1 MFALASS
8 FMLVPVAFAIPSV
21 EFVARTITAPLMP
34 VMERLAA
41 TVAELVT
48 VTTLIAIAAATPTP
62 LLPWPDSPLAVLFDC
77 DVWSFAFGTELVW
90 PLEFGLSCTWRS
102 DSVSAVLPLL
112 LLPEADA
119 FASTRLALEDVAA
132 IVTDAA
138 LRFRSTA
145 AVVVGSKIAI
155 ATAAPIAASSPPAS
169 PSAFTVE
176 SRAAA
181 AVTDAFPVAT
191 VAEPVPR

>member
-1 MFALASS
+1 
-8 FMLVPVAFAIPSV
+8 MLVPVALAIPSV
-21 EFVARTITAPLMP
+21 EFVARTITAPLVP
-34 VMERLAA
+34 VIDRFAP
-41 TVAELVT
+41 TRRRVRRV

-62 LLPWPDSPLAVLFDC
+62 LPPWPDSELEVLLPVVVC
-77 DVWSFAFGTELVW
+77 SFAFGTELVW

-102 DSVSAVLPLL
+102 DSLSASLPPLS
-112 LLPEADA
+112 LPPSAEA
-119 FASTRLALEDVAA
+119 FASTRLALEDVAE

-138 LRFRSTA
+138 VRFRSTA

-169 PSAFTVE
+169 PSAFSVE
-176 SRAAA
+176 SSAEPAVIAAA
-181 AVTDAFPVAT
+181 PVAT